1 MTIRYT
7 SDIRIQDVTVDE
19 DSELKITEGILGE
32 FLNKKGDGIRVTVSA
47 LEDIGDSNFADLDLE
62 YCFVNGTTMN
72 NWQSV

>member
-32 FLNKKGDGIRVTVSA
+32 FLNKRVIV
-47 LEDIGDSNFADLDLE
+47 
-62 YCFVNGTTMN
+62 FV
-72 NWQSV
+72 